1 MVNPPDPHPNPS
13 TRPPGWQR
21 WWIASRPRTLTMAVT
36 PVVVGAALAW
46 SSGWPVNWPVFLLTL
61 ACAMLIQVATNLLN
75 DVSDFERGN
84 DRADR
89 VGPVRVTAAGLASPA
104 EVRRAAVIVISVA
117 AMIGAVLAWVGGPAI
132 LALGVFS
139 IAAGWAYSG
148 GAKPISHGALGE
160 LWVLVFFGVVAV
172 CGSYYLQAH
181 EWSAVSAL
189 FGLAIGAMASAVLLL
204 NNYRDLAADTIA
216 GRRTLAAAL
225 GPERSQLAF
234 ASLMLLPLL
243 LPASLALA
251 KRESRMLW
259 LSWLVLPLL
268 ISLVVRMR
276 RLRGPAL
283 NPVLGQTAMAQLLFG
298 LLLTIG
304 LLL

>member
-1 MVNPPDPHPNPS
+1 
-13 TRPPGWQR
+13 
-21 WWIASRPRTLTMAVT
+21 MAVT

-46 SSGWPVNWPVFLLTL
+46 SDGWPVNAPVFLLTL

-89 VGPVRVTAAGLASPA
+89 MGPVRVTAAGLATPA
-104 EVRRAAVIVISVA
+104 EVRRAAVIVMAAAAIIGVA
-117 AMIGAVLAWVGGPAI
+117 LVWVGGPAI

-139 IAAGWAYSG
+139 LVAGWAYSG
-148 GAKPISHGALGE
+148 GAKPISYGALGE

-172 CGSYYLQAH
+172 CGSYYLQARA
-181 EWSAVSAL
+181 WSALAVL
-189 FGLAIGAMASAVLLL
+189 FGIAIGAMAAAVLLL
-204 NNYRDLAADTIA
+204 NNYRDLAADSSA
-216 GRRTLAAAL
+216 GRRTLAAML
-225 GPERSQLAF
+225 GPDRSRLVF

-251 KRESRMLW
+251 DHQRRALW
-259 LSWLVLPLL
+259 LSWLMLPLL

-276 RLRGPAL
+276 RHAGAEL
-283 NPVLGQTAMAQLLFG
+283 NPVLGHTALAQLAFGALLTVG
-298 LLLTIG
+298 LLV
-304 LLL
+304 